1 VFLRETRRTN
11 RDGSVVSYL
20 QLAHNERHPVSGNP
34 VAKVIHSFGRA
45 DQVDRAALARLVS
58 SISRFLTPEQAVT
71 ATTATT
77 ATTAVSA
84 GEPGGGVEVLDSRRL
99 GAAWTLD
106 RIWERLGIGAAIRR
120 VATGRRL
127 DGEQVE
133 RVVFALVAQRACE
146 PGSKLA
152 ATGWVAERVAIAGCS
167 GFTDDA
173 AYAAMDFLLDALPE
187 IAAEV
192 FGSVAHLLNLD
203 LDIVFVD
210 TTSTYWETET
220 ADELAELADE
230 PADDETSNPA
240 EAGTRAFGHSKDH
253 RGDLPQ
259 VVIAM
264 AVTRDGV
271 PVRCWSFP
279 GDTADTAIIRTVKD
293 DLGGWG
299 LRRLVWVADRGFA
312 SAANR
317 AYLTRG
323 GGHYIHAEKLR
334 QTNTEAAAAL
344 ARPGRYRTVADN
356 LRVKEVQ
363 VAPGGDG
370 DGDHGA
376 RTQRFVICHNP
387 EAAERDQRVRTNLV
401 AHLQQLIDGSDSWTT
416 RRRDE
421 LVGSLKTKPGL
432 RRYLRRT
439 QTGLLRVDHGA
450 IKRETHLDGK
460 WLLRTSDLTLTPD
473 DLAAAY
479 KQLLAVERGWRDF
492 KGALGLRPVF
502 HHREDRI
509 RAHIQ
514 LCWLA
519 LLLLRV
525 IEIATGDTWR
535 NVRRELD
542 RMHLVTLATNAG
554 QIAQRTTSTA
564 GQQTL
569 LRALDLPEPPRIFDY
584 TLPSSS

>member
-1 VFLRETRRTN
+1 MYLRESRRTN

-20 QLAHNERHPVSGNP
+20 QLAHNQRNP
-34 VAKVIHSFGRA
+34 QTGTSTAKVIHNFGRA
-45 DQVDRAALARLVS
+45 EQIDRDALARLVA
-58 SISRFLTPEQAVT
+58 SISRYLTPEQA
-71 ATTATT
+71 AA
-77 ATTAVSA
+77 AA
-84 GEPGGGVEVLDSRRL
+84 GGGEVEVLDSRRL
-99 GAAWTLD
+99 GGSWVLD

-120 VATGRRL
+120 AAEGRRL
-127 DGEQVE
+127 DGEAVE
-133 RVVFALVAQRACE
+133 RVVFALVAQRALE

-152 ATGWVAERVAIAGCS
+152 ATRWVGERVAIDGCTGLS
-167 GFTDDA
+167 DDQ
-173 AYAAMDFLLDALPE
+173 AYRAMDFLLDALDE
-187 IAAEV
+187 IAAQI

-210 TTSTYWETET
+210 TTSTYWEVET
-220 ADELAELADE
+220 ADSDPELAD
-230 PADDETSNPA
+230 PAADDELANPA
-240 EAGTRAFGHSKDH
+240 EQARRTFGHSKDH
-253 RGDLPQ
+253 RDDLPQ

-264 AVTRDGV
+264 AVTRDGI
-271 PVRCWSFP
+271 PVRCWTFP
-279 GDTADTAIIRTVKD
+279 GDTADTAIIRTIKD

-334 QTNTEAAAAL
+334 HTNTEAAAAL
-344 ARPGRYRTVADN
+344 ARPGRYRTIADN
-356 LRVKEVQ
+356 LRVKEVH

-370 DGDHGA
+370 DGDDGA
-376 RTQRFVICHNP
+376 RAQRFVICHNP
-387 EAAERDQRVRTNLV
+387 EQAERDQQVRANLV
-401 AHLQQLIDGSDSWTT
+401 AHLAQLIDGSDGWTG

-421 LVGSLKTKPGL
+421 LVGSLRGKPGL

-439 QTGLLRVDHGA
+439 PSGQLRVDHTA
-450 IKRETHLDGK
+450 IKREQHLDGK
-460 WLLRTSDLTLTPD
+460 WLLRTSDTTLTPD

-525 IEIATGDTWR
+525 IENATGDTWR
-535 NVRRELD
+535 NARHELD
-542 RMHLVTLATNAG
+542 RMHPLTLATNAG
-554 QIAQRTTSTA
+554 QVAQRTTT
-564 GQQTL
+564 T
-569 LRALDLPEPPRIFDY
+569 PPA
-584 TLPSSS
+584 